1 VSLPERINAIK
12 TVTYDVPAIVES
24 LEQMGMEDIDLEV
37 VMEFIQE
44 WVFEDFG
51 GDSGIIFQDEN
62 GGGGTVKQYR
72 IVLPLEVWGEF
83 EDDEDHEFIKE
94 VLGDKLDGLLIST
107 DYLWDYWKDAKV
119 EPMEG

>member
-1 VSLPERINAIK
+1 MQLPERINAIK

-37 VMEFIQE
+37 VMEYIQE

-62 GGGGTVKQYR
+62 GEE
-72 IVLPLEVWGEF
+72 L
-83 EDDEDHEFIKE
+83 
-94 VLGDKLDGLLIST
+94 
-107 DYLWDYWKDAKV
+107 
-119 EPMEG
+119 

>member
-62 GGGGTVKQYR
+62 GEE
-72 IVLPLEVWGEF
+72 L
-83 EDDEDHEFIKE
+83 
-94 VLGDKLDGLLIST
+94 
-107 DYLWDYWKDAKV
+107 
-119 EPMEG
+119 

>member
-1 VSLPERINAIK
+1 MPERINAIK

-62 GGGGTVKQYR
+62 G
-72 IVLPLEVWGEF
+72 
-83 EDDEDHEFIKE
+83 DE
-94 VLGDKLDGLLIST
+94 L
-107 DYLWDYWKDAKV
+107 
-119 EPMEG
+119 

>member
-24 LEQMGMEDIDLEV
+24 LEQMGMEDIDFDV
-37 VMEFIQE
+37 VMEYIQE

-62 GGGGTVKQYR
+62 GEE
-72 IVLPLEVWGEF
+72 L
-83 EDDEDHEFIKE
+83 
-94 VLGDKLDGLLIST
+94 
-107 DYLWDYWKDAKV
+107 
-119 EPMEG
+119 

>member
-1 VSLPERINAIK
+1 MSLPERINAIK

-62 GGGGTVKQYR
+62 GEE
-72 IVLPLEVWGEF
+72 L
-83 EDDEDHEFIKE
+83 
-94 VLGDKLDGLLIST
+94 
-107 DYLWDYWKDAKV
+107 
-119 EPMEG
+119 

>member
-62 GGGGTVKQYR
+62 G
-72 IVLPLEVWGEF
+72 
-83 EDDEDHEFIKE
+83 DE
-94 VLGDKLDGLLIST
+94 L
-107 DYLWDYWKDAKV
+107 
-119 EPMEG
+119 

>member
-1 VSLPERINAIK
+1 MPEYINAIK
-12 TVTYDVPAIVES
+12 TVTYHVPAIVES

-62 GGGGTVKQYR
+62 GEE
-72 IVLPLEVWGEF
+72 L
-83 EDDEDHEFIKE
+83 
-94 VLGDKLDGLLIST
+94 
-107 DYLWDYWKDAKV
+107 
-119 EPMEG
+119 